1 MLKPCTYN
9 ELLYGWSYSINL
21 AFCQFSRGF
30 YVKLQP
36 LIEKR
41 YMFAYLEGDLTYK
54 SPSLLYIAVQGVGY
68 EVNITLQTFS
78 KIQHLEKCRLY
89 THLQVRED
97 AWVLYG
103 FADEQ
108 ERETFR
114 QLLGISGVGA
124 ATARLILS
132 SLRPDELSRIIAT
145 EDVNSL
151 QKVKGIGA
159 KTAQRIILELKG
171 KLNVLPQ
178 DVIIA
183 GSSHNTITNDALFAL
198 VNLGIAKAAA
208 QAAINKV
215 EDADSLSVEDIIKKA
230 LRLL

>member
-1 MLKPCTYN
+1 
-9 ELLYGWSYSINL
+9 
-21 AFCQFSRGF
+21 
-30 YVKLQP
+30 
-36 LIEKR
+36 
-41 YMFAYLEGDLTYK
+41 MFAYLEGDLTYK
-54 SPSLLYIAVQGVGY
+54 SPSLLYIAAQGVGY